1 MISAANNFITTL
13 SGVKMPKII
22 YGTAWKKDKTTDLV
36 VEAILSGFKGI
47 DTACQPKHYQ
57 ENLIGE
63 ALIKLSKIH
72 NIPRTDLF
80 LQTKFTPLSGQD
92 IANVPYD
99 KTADLETQVKQS
111 LKKSLEN
118 LKTDYID
125 SLILHSPLRTIDDT
139 LMVWRVFEEFCKI
152 GTVKQIG
159 ISNIYSVKALSG
171 LWKGSIVKPAVVQN
185 RFYEDTKYD
194 KEIREFCKSNGII
207 YQSFW
212 TLTGN
217 PHILN
222 DKEVRKIASERKC
235 TVEQLFFKFVMQLGI
250 VPLTGTK
257 TKEHMMDILNVLIM
271 QDLSTLEMNLM
282 KEFIGEN

>member
-1 MISAANNFITTL
+1 M
-13 SGVKMPKII
+13 
-22 YGTAWKKDKTTDLV
+22 
-36 VEAILSGFKGI
+36 
-47 DTACQPKHYQ
+47 
-57 ENLIGE
+57 
-63 ALIKLSKIH
+63 IKLSKIH

-92 IANVPYD
+92 PANIPYE
-99 KTADLETQVKQS
+99 KTADLEIQMKRS

-118 LKTDYID
+118 LNTDYID
-125 SLILHSPLRTIDDT
+125 SMILHSPLRTTDDT
-139 LMVWRVFEEFCKI
+139 LRVWRVFEDFYGS

-159 ISNIYSVKALSG
+159 ISNIYSIKALSG
-171 LWKGSIVKPAVVQN
+171 LWKESVVKPAVVQN

-194 KEIREFCKSNGII
+194 KEIMEFCKSKGII

-257 TKEHMMDILNVLIM
+257 TKEHMMDYLNVLTM
-271 QDLSTLEMNLM
+271 QDLSTQEMNLM

>member
-212 TLTGN
+212 TLTGY